1 MSAAPTP
8 TPTPTTN
15 ANANPIRD
23 KTQEIMSILFEKKEV
38 IGDGDYL
45 QCSNLLK
52 EIHDESSSSNP
63 RSISIR
69 VVPSRTELDRELR
82 LRNQVLEER
91 ENMMDLVRELLMLT
105 DGAVRRRQTTVSLA
119 DLVAAIRNA
128 TDPSDDDESDS
139 DSDSETDN

>member
-45 QCSNLLK
+45 HCSNLLK